1 MKETQSQVLYEGL
14 VAGLVG
20 YLTVALVLGLVDVF
34 AGHSF
39 FYTAAALGQAMFG
52 GSAEAGES
60 VVSPGAVFAY
70 NGVHLIAFLV
80 FGFLVAWLVVETEL
94 HPTFWYVAFFIPLG
108 VFFFVTVVAAGFGEA
123 LGGALPWWSVILAN
137 VLAALAMGAYLHR
150 AHPSLLREL
159 KEHGDPNLGGGAD
172 LMVIASH
179 GRTGLETASRSSPGS
194 STLGPPLRP
203 RCREELVDPL
213 AYVATTVATAAVVV
227 EKRRGAG

>member
-150 AHPSLLREL
+150 AHPSLLRE
-159 KEHGDPNLGGGAD
+159 
-172 LMVIASH
+172 V
-179 GRTGLETASRSSPGS
+179 RTGLETASRSSPGS

>member
-70 NGVHLIAFLV
+70 
-80 FGFLVAWLVVETEL
+80 T
-94 HPTFWYVAFFIPLG
+94 
-108 VFFFVTVVAAGFGEA
+108 
-123 LGGALPWWSVILAN
+123 
-137 VLAALAMGAYLHR
+137 
-150 AHPSLLREL
+150 
-159 KEHGDPNLGGGAD
+159 
-172 LMVIASH
+172 
-179 GRTGLETASRSSPGS
+179 
-194 STLGPPLRP
+194 
-203 RCREELVDPL
+203 
-213 AYVATTVATAAVVV
+213 
-227 EKRRGAG
+227 